1 LRSASARR
9 RVAASRRACADKAA
23 CESTT
28 RWPHAAHCRSPGRS
42 GAAQTAQPAVAPA
55 AAVRHDAQRA
65 APAAIGWPQ
74 SGHGIDEGE
83 VNTRGAA
90 AAATGERTRR
100 AARPASCASRSSPL
114 SFGGLIDPRP
124 VEVFAP
130 TAHPRPGSARVP

>member
-1 LRSASARR
+1 
-9 RVAASRRACADKAA
+9 
-23 CESTT
+23 
-28 RWPHAAHCRSPGRS
+28 
-42 GAAQTAQPAVAPA
+42 
-55 AAVRHDAQRA
+55 VRHDAQRA

-114 SFGGLIDPRP
+114 SFGGLIDLRP